1 VTESNRSRVAI
12 VVGGAGGLGR
22 AIARQLVGKNTTV
35 VVADVAGDAAEAV
48 CAELNEAGHL
58 AVAIGV
64 DVTSNES
71 VTGLIR
77 ASAELGPVAILVNSA
92 GFPVDRPLVKM
103 TDRDWR
109 TVLDVCLYGTFATC
123 RAVVPLM
130 MEAQYGRIVNISSRA
145 HLGNPGQANYSA
157 AKAGVIGLTKAIAKE
172 VGRYS
177 ITCNAVAPG
186 MIDTPLIRAHPKFDM
201 IAERAVAENAIK
213 RLGESDDVAAAVAYL
228 TSPQAGF
235 VTGEVVHVSGGRFG

>member
-1 VTESNRSRVAI
+1 MESNDSQVAI

-22 AIARQLVGKNTTV
+22 AIAGQLAAKNMTV
-35 VVADVAGDAAEAV
+35 VVADVASDAAELV

-64 DVTSNES
+64 DVTSKES
-71 VTGLIR
+71 VTGLVR
-77 ASAELGPVAILVNSA
+77 ASAELGSVAILVNSA

-103 TDRDWR
+103 TDEDWHA
-109 TVLDVCLYGTFATC
+109 VLNVCLYGTFATC

-213 RLGESDDVAAAVAYL
+213 RLGESNDVAAAVAYL